1 MCCTAQDRPRSV
13 VSVVAGSY
21 PCGLISSRAFRPRPL
36 LEIVVYDRHCR
47 IDGKLTLDDPTET
60 EIGDWTMPDFRAAC
74 AYTAS

>member
-1 MCCTAQDRPRSV
+1 M
-13 VSVVAGSY
+13 
-21 PCGLISSRAFRPRPL
+21 L

-74 AYTAS
+74 AYTASQAV